1 MKLLVATGNQGK
13 AREIRRMLGDL
24 PYQIVTL
31 ADLDN
36 PPEVEETGSTF
47 LENAM
52 IKAAAYSEFSGMLTL
67 ADDSGL
73 VVDALGGAPG
83 VYSARFAPTDDERI
97 EKLLGM
103 LEEVPDEKRT
113 ARFVCAMA
121 LSNPT
126 GEMNF
131 RLGTVE
137 GVIIR
142 EKRGDGGF
150 GYDPVFFVPEAGK
163 TMSEMTAEEKNEISH
178 RARAFA
184 EIKEIL

>member
-1 MKLLVATGNQGK
+1 
-13 AREIRRMLGDL
+13 
-24 PYQIVTL
+24 
-31 ADLDN
+31 
-36 PPEVEETGSTF
+36 
-47 LENAM
+47 
-52 IKAAAYSEFSGMLTL
+52 
-67 ADDSGL
+67 
-73 VVDALGGAPG
+73 
-83 VYSARFAPTDDERI
+83 
-97 EKLLGM
+97 
-103 LEEVPDEKRT
+103 
-113 ARFVCAMA
+113 A

>member
-73 VVDALGGAPG
+73 AVDALGGAPG

-97 EKLLGM
+97 EKLLGLM
-103 LEEVPDEKRT
+103 EEVPEGERT

-121 LSNPT
+121 LSNPS

-131 RLGTVE
+131 RLGTIE

-184 EIKEIL
+184 QIKEIL